1 MLAKDLDAV
10 GAILGGLLGGTKG
23 ALAGIL
29 VGGGGTIGMLSDV
42 TDRWKLMLSGTYL
55 RYALGDKSE
64 DLRWFVG
71 SRYTLSRD
79 WALRVEYNHR
89 DRDNDVVFS
98 VQAFF

>member
-1 MLAKDLDAV
+1 MQSFEWAPSSKSVFLVQIQIEALDRS
-10 GAILGGLLGGTKG
+10 GL
-23 ALAGIL
+23 
-29 VGGGGTIGMLSDV
+29 LSDV

-64 DLRWFVG
+64 DIRWFVG
-71 SRYTLSRD
+71 SRYTLSQD

-98 VQAFF
+98 IQAFF